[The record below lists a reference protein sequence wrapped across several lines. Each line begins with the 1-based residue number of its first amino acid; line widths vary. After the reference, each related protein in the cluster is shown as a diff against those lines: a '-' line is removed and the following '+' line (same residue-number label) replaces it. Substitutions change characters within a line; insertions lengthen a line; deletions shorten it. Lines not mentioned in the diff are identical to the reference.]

1 MPCKHCKQCGG
12 RVGMPKEYYSGQS
25 SGRYIS
31 RGMPKASHAYGA
43 NASVS
48 QGVSTPNLP
57 GFVGPNLAH
66 MGPGV
71 NVGFQGGARKLKRKR
86 KRTKR
91 VSGTTSKRKRKRRTK
106 KK

>member
-1 MPCKHCKQCGG
+1 MPCKQCKQCGG
-12 RVGMPKEYYSGQS
+12 RMPKEYYSGQN

-31 RGMPKASHAYGA
+31 RGMVKASHAYGA

-48 QGVSTPNLP
+48 QGVPTPNLP

-71 NVGFQGGARKLKRKR
+71 NVGFQGGARKLKNKR
-86 KRTKR
+86 KRTKTMIKR
-91 VSGTTSKRKRKRRTK
+91 KRKRKRRTRK
-106 KK
+106 KV